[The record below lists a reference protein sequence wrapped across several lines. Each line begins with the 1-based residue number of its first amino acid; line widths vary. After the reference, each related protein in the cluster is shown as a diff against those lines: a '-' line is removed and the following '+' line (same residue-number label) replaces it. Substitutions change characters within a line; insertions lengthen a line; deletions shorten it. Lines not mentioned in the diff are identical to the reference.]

1 MAMVGTLVLAQ
12 FLTILYEIMRLGA
25 IFNFNFTILHT
36 QVWIAN
42 NSLIICEH
50 LGGYLKE
57 FQTIR
62 SIFEIFYNFRI
73 C

>member
-12 FLTILYEIMRLGA
+12 FLTILYGRSIIRLGA

-36 QVWIAN
+36 KVAN

-62 SIFEIFYNFRI
+62 SIFEIFYNLRI